1 MSKTGF
7 IVKVKSKGKEYF
19 YLRKSER
26 NKDDKS
32 KKRDTNIYSFGTR
45 EKAVENL
52 TLWKDNIDIIPE
64 ELKNMNYDREDV
76 SSWIKKIESK

>member
-1 MSKTGF
+1 MAKTGF
-7 IVKVKSKGKEYF
+7 VIKVKSKGKEYF

-26 NKDDKS
+26 NKEDKS

-52 TLWKDNIDIIPE
+52 TAWKNNTSDIPD
-64 ELKNMNYDREDV
+64 ELKKMNYGKEDIL
-76 SSWIKKIESK
+76 SWIEKIENK